1 MSLKYNLPIFKSAL
15 YILIIS
21 LFIIP
26 YFSPESISQEQTKE
40 LEYSFTEV
48 REGDHCTV
56 SGHELYQDDIALI
69 VQGRRVPL
77 KKEALDIFLSS
88 PEKYFSKLQ
97 AKSALFTED
106 MNDNKN
112 LSYGWFLFGVY
123 VLIGLIF
130 AALCSHIAIAKGLKP
145 VPWFF
150 AGLLLCV
157 IAYFILVMKKSES
170 RENIPDGLRKVP
182 LTYDPSSCPICKNLN
197 HPSAKNCS
205 SCGAELKSSRIS
217 ETEILGLKN

>member
-1 MSLKYNLPIFKSAL
+1 MSLKYNHPIFKSAL

-21 LFIIP
+21 LFIII
-26 YFSPESISQEQTKE
+26 YFSSESISQEQTNE

-77 KKEALDIFLSS
+77 KKEALDIFLDN

-130 AALCSHIAIAKGLKP
+130 AALCSHIAVAKALKP
-145 VPWFF
+145 IPWFF
-150 AGLLLCV
+150 AGLILNALAYLFLLT
-157 IAYFILVMKKSES
+157 KKSKAT
-170 RENIPDGLRKVP
+170 ENIPDGLSKVP
-182 LTYDPSSCPICKNLN
+182 LTSDPSRCPVCNYEN
-197 HPSAKNCS
+197 HPSAKSCS
-205 SCGAELKSSRIS
+205 SCGTKLESDTKS
-217 ETEILGLKN
+217 ETEILGLKR